1 MALSHPNLLR
11 PLLVRLVRCPL
22 VVTSRLQQPPSLPST
37 ACCPPACV
45 RLYASKKV
53 KGQ

>member
-1 MALSHPNLLR
+1 MAVSHLNLLR
-11 PLLVRLVRCPL
+11 PLLMRQIRCPL
-22 VVTSRLQQPPSLPST
+22 VVTSWLQRPPSLPST

-45 RLYASKKV
+45 RLYATKKV